1 MTPSQEHN
9 DEHELK
15 KIVDFY
21 KGKDVLK
28 ADALLMDTAKNNFKQ
43 GYAKAIDDV
52 LRIFDLCKGMT
63 VEELKSS
70 IAKLKEIK

>member
-1 MTPSQEHN
+1 MKQNTSNEKLRAVFQFE
-9 DEHELK
+9 EGER
-15 KIVDFY
+15 
-21 KGKDVLK
+21 
-28 ADALLMDTAKNNFKQ
+28 Q

-70 IAKLKEIK
+70 IAKLKEMK